1 MENDNK
7 KLTISSNP
15 HIKDRDNVNKVI
27 WCVVLALLPAAA
39 AGIYFFGINALLTI
53 LLSVSSA
60 VVTELIIQKLSGKD
74 ITVKDGSAVLTGL
87 LLALILS
94 PLVPWWIPILGSVFA
109 IAIGKE
115 IFGGLGHNI
124 FNPALAGRAFLV
136 ASWPALM
143 TVWLIPDGVTGATPL
158 GLLKLQGIK
167 TGYLQLFLGNI
178 GGCIGETSAVALL
191 IGAAFLFYKKVIDW
205 RIPSAYIGT
214 VFILALIFGQDPIF
228 HVLAGGLL
236 IGAFFMATD
245 YVTSPITRNGKL
257 IFGFGCGFLT
267 IILRLFSGY
276 PEGVMF
282 SILLMNAATPLIERF
297 TRPKPF
303 GYKKPVKKKEE
314 KPKENKAE
322 IAKEKKEPEIDLED
336 KEGKKVKLKVYDEKE
351 DPIKE
356 EEIINPEKEN
366 ERNN

>member
-1 MENDNK
+1 MQQER
-7 KLTISSNP
+7 KLTVSANP
-15 HIKDRDNVNKVI
+15 HVKDKDNVNKI
-27 WCVVLALLPAAA
+27 MWYVVLALLPAAI
-39 AGIYFFGINALLTI
+39 AGVYLFGINALLII

-60 VVTELIIQKLSGKD
+60 VVTELIIQKLSRKE
-74 ITVKDGSAVLTGL
+74 ITIKDGSAVLTGL

-94 PLVPWWIPILGSVFA
+94 PLVPWWIPVLGAIFA
-109 IAIGKE
+109 IAIGKQ

-143 TVWLIPDGVTGATPL
+143 TIWLIPDGVTGATPL
-158 GLLKLQGIK
+158 GLLKLQGVK

-191 IGAAFLFYKKVIDW
+191 IGAAFLFYKKVTDW
-205 RIPSAYIGT
+205 RIPSTYIGT
-214 VFILALIFGQDPIF
+214 VFIFALIFRQDPIF
-228 HVLAGGLL
+228 HILAGGLL

-245 YVTSPITRNGKL
+245 YVTSPITKNGKL

-297 TRPKPF
+297 TRLKPF
-303 GYKKPVKKKEE
+303 GYKKPE
-314 KPKENKAE
+314 KPKEKN
-322 IAKEKKEPEIDLED
+322 EPEIGLED
-336 KEGKKVKLKVYDEKE
+336 KQEKKVKLKVYEGRE
-351 DPIKE
+351 EPIEE
-356 EEIINPEKEN
+356 EEIIKPKEEN
-366 ERNN
+366 E